1 VFVGD
6 TLRSETEVISVR
18 ESQSRPGY
26 GIVGVRTRGLN
37 QRDQV
42 VCEFE
47 RSFLIPKAWPAR

>member
-1 VFVGD
+1 V
-6 TLRSETEVISVR
+6 L
-18 ESQSRPGY
+18 
-26 GIVGVRTRGLN
+26 TRGLN

>member
-1 VFVGD
+1 VK
-6 TLRSETEVISVR
+6 TW
-18 ESQSRPGY
+18 
-26 GIVGVRTRGLN
+26 GLN